1 VRLIILGSGTSF
13 GVPVIGCE
21 CRVCRSADPRNK
33 RTRVA
38 AVVEGDDGA
47 GILIDTPP
55 EIRLQLVSANVREVD
70 AVLYTHD
77 HADHI
82 HGIDDLRAISVR
94 CGELPVYGPPE
105 TLEKLEQRFGYI
117 FDPGVVPPAGTT
129 KPHLTRT
136 PLEAGKEVVIC
147 GQTVLPLEV
156 DHGGTRVYGYRFG
169 RLAYLTDVKAIPPVT
184 KRMLEEVQVLVVNAL
199 FEQEHPTHLS
209 IPEAVALAAEVGA
222 KHTYLTH
229 LTHDFAHAELAS
241 RLPAGVEPAYDG
253 LSVVF

>member
-1 VRLIILGSGTSF
+1 VRLIVLGSGTSF

-21 CRVCRSADPRNK
+21 CRVCKSTDPRNK

-38 AVVEGDDGA
+38 ALVEGDDGA
-47 GILIDTPP
+47 VILIDTPP
-55 EIRLQLVSANVREVD
+55 EIRLQLVNANVRKVD

-105 TLEKLEQRFGYI
+105 TLDGLEQRFGYI
-117 FDPGVVPPAGTT
+117 FDPRIVPAAGTT

-147 GQTVLPLEV
+147 GQTILPLEV

-169 RLAYLTDVKAIPPVT
+169 RLAYLTDVKTVPPHT
-184 KRMLEEVQVLVVNAL
+184 KRMLEGVDFLVVNAL
-199 FEQEHPTHLS
+199 FEREHPTHLS
-209 IPEAVALAAEVGA
+209 IPEAVALAADVGA

-229 LTHDFAHAELAS
+229 LTHDFAHADLAS
-241 RLPAGVEPAYDG
+241 RLPTGVEPAYDG